1 MTTRRIVGRG
11 MEIGGLYYLNTDY
24 ALDRVQSTTATV
36 SVFPF
41 SVDAIHD
48 TCRLWHAK
56 LGHAFLSI
64 LLPVEMNCFSTKIC
78 LMAIIFNADDY
89 LYINC
94 GGEKAPINGS
104 IYEADTQR
112 HGASTFYLSPNKN
125 WGYSSMGEISSESS
139 YIVNRTFDPSMVNMA
154 LYSTARIS
162 PLISEILWILFEEW
176 KLHQFYKEFPAAV
189 SDHLLE
195 IHFYW
200 AGKGSVSNAQQPG
213 PLISAIAT
221 KKNMSLDSVQKS
233 GKLSGVIIA
242 GIAGSAV
249 FLLVLVLVIIWK
261 MGCLGVIKLPS
272 DELKY
277 LELFPEGFFNFRQIK
292 VATQNF
298 SSANKIGEGGF
309 GPVYKGV
316 LQNGVAIAVKQLSP
330 KSKQCVCEFVNEIG
344 TISALQ
350 HPNLVRLLG
359 CCTEENQL
367 LIVYEYMENNSLARM
382 LYLVKTCTSL
392 FCPEEFRSRLNWPT
406 RVKICLGIAKGL
418 AFLHEESKLKIVH
431 RDVKPANVLLDKDLN
446 AKISDF
452 GFAKLY
458 EGEKT
463 HVITRI
469 AGTNGYMA
477 PEYATR
483 GYLTNKA
490 DVYSFGVLYLKLS
503 GKNSMKYK
511 PKAESVYLLDLA
523 YDLQEKG
530 NLIALIDPILG
541 YDYSMKEALTL
552 LELAM
557 LCTNPSPTVSPTM
570 SEVVRIL
577 EGKTQMKA
585 PPLHAPYSADNFV
598 RAKAMADIPLSIQ
611 SGGTF
616 REGTSNTFSS
626 LVVGKEGEEC
636 NVTVDYS
643 PEISED
649 T

>member
-1 MTTRRIVGRG
+1 M
-11 MEIGGLYYLNTDY
+11 L
-24 ALDRVQSTTATV
+24 Q
-36 SVFPF
+36 
-41 SVDAIHD
+41 
-48 TCRLWHAK
+48 
-56 LGHAFLSI
+56 AFLSI
-64 LLPVEMNCFSTKIC
+64 LLPVEMNYFSTKIC

-162 PLISEILWILFEEW
+162 PLSLKYYGFCLKNGNYIVRLHFAEIVFTEE
-176 KLHQFYKEFPAAV
+176 KGERVFNVKIQNETLLSNFSIKEAVGGLNKEFYKEFPAAV

-200 AGKGSVSNAQQPG
+200 AGKGSVSNAQQPDQ
-213 PLISAIAT
+213 T
-221 KKNMSLDSVQKS
+221 KHMYLDSVQKS

-261 MGCLGVIKLPS
+261 MGCLRGIKLPGDEFYILLLTNS
-272 DELKY
+272 IFDGCRFEIELKY

-298 SSANKIGEGGF
+298 SSAKKIGEGGFGPVHKGLEYLELFPEGFFNFRQIKVATQNFSSASKIGEGGF

-316 LQNGVAIAVKQLSP
+316 LQNGAAIAVKQLSP
-330 KSKQCVCEFVNEIG
+330 KSKQG
-344 TISALQ
+344 
-350 HPNLVRLLG
+350 VR
-359 CCTEENQL
+359 
-367 LIVYEYMENNSLARM
+367 
-382 LYLVKTCTSL
+382 
-392 FCPEEFRSRLNWPT
+392 PEEFRSRLNWPT

-431 RDVKPANVLLDKDLN
+431 RDVKPTNILLDKNLN

-490 DVYSFGVLYLKLS
+490 DVYSFGVVILEVVS

-511 PKAESVYLLDLA
+511 SNAESVYLLDLA

-541 YDYSMKEALTL
+541 YDYSMKEALTI

-557 LCTNPSPTVSPTM
+557 LCTNPSPTVRPTM

-585 PPLHAPYSADNFV
+585 PPLHAPYSADNFT

-616 REGTSNTFSS
+616 REGTSNPFSS

-636 NVTVDYS
+636 NVAVDYS
-643 PEISED
+643 PEI
-649 T
+649 